1 MKFEA
6 FEARLN
12 ELLDQRQGWD
22 ADPEIARLIRDSA
35 EHRAWAVAYG
45 AAVDRQTL
53 DQIAGLSDF
62 DPPAELSARVLAA
75 LCAEMAPLTAAVPLS
90 PTPLCGSDP
99 APLCGSDPAPL
110 CGSDPAPLCGS
121 ARGTEPVTLASGLRQ
136 ANGQIPGW
144 LSVAM
149 AIAATVLLAVGLAQ
163 LTPDQAGSGVPLAQA
178 RVPVGNPTSVAPD
191 QLVETLPPI
200 TAESDDPP
208 IGTLMN
214 EARSKYAD
222 LARDT
227 QQAVAEVAVLLPGFG
242 SRAASRQQ
250 AAGAA
255 GPGEDDSSAAPHN
268 DADWAGS
275 VGDGLEPLTRSA
287 VGALDFILQA
297 LPTGGAEPKS

>member
-22 ADPEIARLIRDSA
+22 ADPEIARLLRDSA

-75 LCAEMAPLTAAVPLS
+75 LCAETAPLTAA
-90 PTPLCGSDP
+90 
-99 APLCGSDPAPL
+99 APLDPAPL

-163 LTPDQAGSGVPLAQA
+163 LIPDQAGSGVPLAKA
-178 RVPVGNPTSVAPD
+178 RVPVGDPTSVAPD
-191 QLVETLPPI
+191 QLVETLAPA
-200 TAESDDPP
+200 TAESEDPP
-208 IGTLMN
+208 IGALMS
-214 EARSKYAD
+214 EARNKYAD

-242 SRAASRQQ
+242 SRSASRQQ
-250 AAGAA
+250 ASRAA
-255 GPGEDDSSAAPHN
+255 GQPEGVSSDAPHS